1 MMGWEEFRKAKYV
14 KYEKA
19 KENGEVDQDIIS
31 LLDSINSSDRF
42 VTLSS
47 CSGRIGVLDTPE
59 PGDKLNST
67 FLAKWHHVI
76 EPQQSVEAAKQG
88 QQTTWLIN
96 NPPILHI
103 ACESLISGGELMEM
117 ANNAG
122 FSRSGVI
129 SLKKNIVEIS
139 SHESMEVPVFRESS
153 FLIEESSIETVVELA
168 NEKLE
173 KGKEKLVSLEHIIK
187 ETI

>member
-1 MMGWEEFRKAKYV
+1 MGWGEFRKAKYV

-42 VTLSS
+42 ITLSS
-47 CSGRIGVLDTPE
+47 CSGRIGVLDSPE

-67 FLAKWHHVI
+67 FLAKWHHAI
-76 EPQQSVEAAKQG
+76 EPRQLVETAKQG

-103 ACESLISGGELMEM
+103 ACKNMESAGELMEM

-122 FSRSGVI
+122 FSRSGII

-139 SHESMEVPVFRESS
+139 SHESMELPVSRESTL
-153 FLIEESSIETVVELA
+153 LIGETSIETVVELA

-173 KGKEKLVSLEHIIK
+173 KGKEKLARLEDILGKVI
-187 ETI
+187 